1 MISFETLKP
10 NNEIPKASHVFLES
24 WQQDILSIL
33 EDVGLECCVIRYER
47 DK

>member
-1 MISFETLKP
+1 MISFEMLKP
-10 NNEIPKASHVFLES
+10 NNEIPKASHVFLEP